1 MNPISTGIAELDEI
15 LEGGF
20 APGALVVIAGA
31 PGTGKTIMAQQF
43 SFSCATTEHKA
54 IYYSTLSEPHA
65 KLIRHLENFEFFD
78 ESALGS
84 TVEFVHVD
92 VASAQGDG
100 KVEEA
105 FGEIVRNC
113 FAVQPTAVVIDSAK
127 ALHDSV
133 GELPLRE
140 KIYELASRVAH
151 TDAVLVFVGEY
162 TEEELGTEPE
172 FAVADTIL
180 YLANSPKGARD
191 QRSLRVVKN
200 RGSGYV
206 SGRHVFRIGDGG
218 IEVFRRFES
227 SFPERHEFSPGRV
240 TSGSPVLDAMIGGG
254 FPIGSAT
261 LLGGPSGA
269 GKTVLGLQFVVAGV
283 NAGQRCLYVTF
294 QESDRQLRAK
304 AKAFGWDL
312 DPIIEQGRLRVLYME
327 PVALGLDVMGARLR
341 GVVEEGEE
349 FGKVVLDS
357 LAEIEG
363 ASAGTERFPDF
374 LWSLVETFRR
384 RGITSLLTNETRAF
398 FGPTF
403 ELAGGLSYIFD
414 NVILLRY
421 AEMESEI
428 RRALAIVKMRDSE
441 HVKSLVEFEVGGK
454 GLVIK
459 GKFSGLRGILTGS
472 PVMAEE
478 KFREFFGR

>member
-1 MNPISTGIAELDEI
+1 MNLISTGIVELDEI

-20 APGALVVIAGA
+20 SPGALVVIAGA
-31 PGTGKTIMAQQF
+31 PGTGKTILAQQF
-43 SFSCATTEHKA
+43 SFACATREHKA
-54 IYYSTLSEPHA
+54 VYYSTLSEPHA
-65 KLIRHLENFEFFD
+65 KLIRHLESFEFFD
-78 ESALGS
+78 QSALGGR
-84 TVEFVHVD
+84 VEFVHVD
-92 VASAQGDG
+92 VASSHGNG
-100 KVEEA
+100 RLEEA

-133 GELPLRE
+133 GESSLRE

-151 TDAVLVFVGEY
+151 TNAVLMFVGEY
-162 TEEELGTEPE
+162 TEEELGTAPE

-200 RGSGYV
+200 RGSGYI
-206 SGRHVFRIGDGG
+206 SGRHVFRIGVRG
-218 IEVFRRFES
+218 IEVFPRFES
-227 SFPERHEFSPGRV
+227 VAPVQREFAPGRV

-254 FPIGSAT
+254 FPVGGSS

-269 GKTVLGLQFVVAGV
+269 GKTVLGLQFVVSGV
-283 NAGQRCLYVTF
+283 DAGQRCLYVTF
-294 QESDRQLRAK
+294 QESDRQLIAK

-312 DPIIEQGRLRVLYME
+312 EPMIEQGRLRVLFME
-327 PVALGLDVMGARLR
+327 PVALGLDVVGAQLR
-341 GVVEEGEE
+341 EILDRED
-349 FGKVVLDS
+349 FSKVVLDS
-357 LAEIEG
+357 LAEVEG
-363 ASAGTERFPDF
+363 AAEGTDRFPDF
-374 LWSLVETFRR
+374 LWSLVNTFRG
-384 RGITSLLTNETRAF
+384 RGITSLFTNETRAF
-398 FGPTF
+398 FGSSF

-421 AEMESEI
+421 VELDSEI
-428 RRALAIVKMRDSE
+428 RRAMAIVKMRDSE

-454 GLVIK
+454 GLVIR
-459 GKFSGLRGILTGS
+459 GKFTGLRGVLSGS

-478 KFREFFGR
+478 KFREFFGS